1 MHIIMQPVFS
11 HNLTLRIVVC
21 GVYRLQQQWQLRCV
35 THFRV
40 WINEGATSL
49 QPIAFVQYKC
59 AMQQQ
64 QIAALQPGYKQYVSI
79 LKERNIAITYIIH
92 NQPHVQHCGTCMG
105 SGMEY

>member
-40 WINEGATSL
+40 RINEGGHQPSAESFCAVQVCDATTADSSTAAGL
-49 QPIAFVQYKC
+49 QTIR
-59 AMQQQ
+59 
-64 QIAALQPGYKQYVSI
+64 I
-79 LKERNIAITYIIH
+79 NI
-92 NQPHVQHCGTCMG
+92 
-105 SGMEY
+105 EEEK